1 LQRGVANHLEEL
13 AETPRLDSQS
23 AVPAAAAPD
32 EIPINLPTALAM
44 IGGQHPVVG
53 FARWRVQESYA
64 QLERAQVMWLPT
76 IQSGFS
82 YRRHDGNYQAVD
94 GAIVDV
100 NLNSMDYGLGPGSI
114 AAGGPPQPGIAAQFH
129 LADAIFLP
137 KEVEKIAWARGH
149 AATATLNQQLL
160 SAALA
165 YIDLLE
171 ACQDQQVISEAVQR
185 TNDLANITRN
195 FAEVGEG
202 LVSDADRT
210 ATELSLARARELG
223 AKERKLVAS
232 TRLARVLSIP
242 MTSSLSPQDSVLLPL
257 EMASGDSDEASL
269 VATGLITRPE
279 LKESQALVA
288 AAVEAHKREKYAP
301 FVPSVLLGFSTTR
314 FGGGLSGTPD
324 SFSGRYDVDAR
335 MVWETRNM
343 GLAEGAARRHRYA
356 QVQQATFTKLR
367 IMDQVAQE
375 VAEAYVQ
382 LVVRQQQMG
391 IVSGAIESAQDS
403 YRRNMDRIRDGQGL
417 PIEALQAI
425 QALEAS
431 QRAYLSTVANHNRAQ
446 LQLQWAL
453 GWPVNAPQD
462 AILAQ
467 D

>member
-1 LQRGVANHLEEL
+1 
-13 AETPRLDSQS
+13 
-23 AVPAAAAPD
+23 
-32 EIPINLPTALAM
+32 
-44 IGGQHPVVG
+44 
-53 FARWRVQESYA
+53 
-64 QLERAQVMWLPT
+64 
-76 IQSGFS
+76 
-82 YRRHDGNYQAVD
+82 
-94 GAIVDV
+94 
-100 NLNSMDYGLGPGSI
+100 
-114 AAGGPPQPGIAAQFH
+114 
-129 LADAIFLP
+129 
-137 KEVEKIAWARGH
+137 
-149 AATATLNQQLL
+149 
-160 SAALA
+160 
-165 YIDLLE
+165 
-171 ACQDQQVISEAVQR
+171 
-185 TNDLANITRN
+185 
-195 FAEVGEG
+195 
-202 LVSDADRT
+202 
-210 ATELSLARARELG
+210 
-223 AKERKLVAS
+223 
-232 TRLARVLSIP
+232 
-242 MTSSLSPQDSVLLPL
+242 
-257 EMASGDSDEASL
+257 
-269 VATGLITRPE
+269 
-279 LKESQALVA
+279 
-288 AAVEAHKREKYAP
+288 
-301 FVPSVLLGFSTTR
+301 
-314 FGGGLSGTPD
+314 
-324 SFSGRYDVDAR
+324 